1 MKAKKCMP
9 WGYYSKERLIE
20 ILNLYKDENNVIDM
34 TAFRMEHPGFYSN
47 IHRFFGGVGNALKA
61 VGAVKKA
68 RSLSNRRRGKF
79 HQRDGKPYH
88 KTVRDLLAR
97 DMIKT
102 FRNKGMSFEMIA
114 KEYGVSREMISSL
127 FGELNS

>member
-1 MKAKKCMP
+1 MKARKCIP

-20 ILNLYKDENNVIDM
+20 VLNTYKDENNVIDM
-34 TAFRMEHPGFYSN
+34 TAFRTEQPGFYSN
-47 IHRFFGGVGNALKA
+47 IHRFFGGVGNALKE

-68 RSLSNRRRGKF
+68 RTLSNCRRVKT
-79 HQRDGKPYH
+79 HQRDGKLYH
-88 KTVRDLLAR
+88 KTVKDLLAR

-102 FRNKGMSFEMIA
+102 FRDKGMSFEMIA